1 MLQRAIAIVLLL
13 AGPVC
18 AQTPGKASFVV
29 YEKGQRTGTLD
40 TSVMRADNGWRIQGT
55 MQTKGS
61 VPVRIVNLDL
71 LYDQRWFGRW
81 MTMEMKQP
89 DDVIVHVAV
98 GRTTAQVDVVRAREA
113 GFRSYSASPNTIL
126 LPDRAYGAYE
136 AVAARL
142 SAASGDA
149 DLPLF
154 IPPIGETRAVVQAAA
169 TERIQT
175 TSGPISARHFV
186 LMEIRAR
193 PTRVDLWSDRGR
205 LLRLDLPQAQI
216 SVLRSDVRP

>member
-1 MLQRAIAIVLLL
+1 M
-13 AGPVC
+13 
-18 AQTPGKASFVV
+18 
-29 YEKGQRTGTLD
+29 
-40 TSVMRADNGWRIQGT
+40 
-55 MQTKGS
+55 
-61 VPVRIVNLDL
+61 
-71 LYDQRWFGRW
+71 
-81 MTMEMKQP
+81 
-89 DDVIVHVAV
+89 HVAV

-169 TERIQT
+169 TLYSIELDVVRAKRLWPRGLRQPLT
-175 TSGPISARHFV
+175 PADEVALAGYARGQ
-186 LMEIRAR
+186 RR
-193 PTRVDLWSDRGR
+193 
-205 LLRLDLPQAQI
+205 
-216 SVLRSDVRP
+216 DVRQEIDIRFE